1 MNIDAMGM
9 TAHKC
14 YGPKG
19 IGALYLRRIRPRI
32 RVKALFHGGG
42 QERSLRSGTLAPAL
56 CVGFGEAC
64 RIAKNEMKS
73 DLRHLKKLQQRMINF
88 FINKVKG
95 VKFNGSLKHRYP
107 GNLNVTF
114 KGVD

>member
-1 MNIDAMGM
+1 MKIDVMSMSG
-9 TAHKC
+9 HKI

-32 RVKALFHGGG
+32 RVKALFYGGG

-64 RIAKNEMKS
+64 SIA
-73 DLRHLKKLQQRMINF
+73 
-88 FINKVKG
+88 
-95 VKFNGSLKHRYP
+95 
-107 GNLNVTF
+107 
-114 KGVD
+114 

>member
-42 QERSLRSGTLAPAL
+42 
-56 CVGFGEAC
+56 
-64 RIAKNEMKS
+64 
-73 DLRHLKKLQQRMINF
+73 
-88 FINKVKG
+88 
-95 VKFNGSLKHRYP
+95 
-107 GNLNVTF
+107 
-114 KGVD
+114 

>member
-1 MNIDAMGM
+1 MGM

>member
-1 MNIDAMGM
+1 MHCDAAQALGKLPINIRRMNIDLLSMSS
-9 TAHKC
+9 HKI

-19 IGALYLRRIRPRI
+19 IGALFINSTRRPRI
-32 RVKALFHGGG
+32 RIKPILFGGG

-73 DLRHLKKLQQRMINF
+73 DYRHMKKLYKRLL
-88 FINKVKG
+88 
-95 VKFNGSLKHRYP
+95 NGII
-107 GNLNVTF
+107 G
-114 KGVD
+114 

>member
-1 MNIDAMGM
+1 MNIDIMGM

-19 IGALYLRRIRPRI
+19 IGALYMRRIRPRI

-64 RIAKNEMKS
+64 RIAKEDMESELK
-73 DLRHLKKLQQRMINF
+73 HLKNLQNKMINF
-88 FINKVKG
+88 
-95 VKFNGSLKHRYP
+95 L
-107 GNLNVTF
+107 
-114 KGVD
+114 